1 MKSQQWFR
9 NKYSYVQ
16 SFKNLLLIWSGST
29 KIADI
34 SFVEQTSTSLVLI
47 IVLYLPRAVNT

>member
-1 MKSQQWFR
+1 MVRKH
-9 NKYSYVQ
+9 
-16 SFKNLLLIWSGST
+16 

-47 IVLYLPRAVNT
+47 IVLYLPRAANT